1 MSRSPSRKK
10 ATSGHTK
17 TAIASFITIAAL
29 PPLAVAAEQAPAQQQ
44 DHLPTIHLKASKH
57 NDASYVAPKAQ
68 SSKYTAPL
76 VETPKTITVLT
87 EQNLKDQN
95 LLSLRDALSTTAGIT
110 FGAGEGGGGY
120 GDKITMRGFDS
131 TYNTTIDGLR
141 DSALT
146 SRSDIFN
153 IEAIEVI
160 KGSDSSRSGIG
171 AVGGGVNLVSKTAKG
186 RDFNEV
192 SVGVGTDDYY
202 RVTGDFNKR
211 LSDTVAARINVM
223 GHRNDVPGRDVEQKE
238 RWGIAPTITF
248 GLGTDTRTTISYIH
262 QTDNNTP
269 QYGVPYYNGRAV
281 PGISSEKYYG
291 YSNFDDQ
298 DISTDYLTL
307 KIDSDISDA
316 VKLNSITRVGQVTQ
330 DTTVSAPQGTYCLA
344 DGTAPTGITD
354 TPTRDKDGKITTPAY
369 PTGYKSCTAPG
380 EYSPSGPRGLVR
392 NSTNK
397 VYSTD
402 NSVTWNFNTGS
413 IKHALVT
420 GFNITHEDYDLE
432 AGGYLYNAD
441 GTASTRPN
449 MNVYN
454 PSHIYVG
461 PVNYFKTA
469 DTTGK
474 QDTRS
479 VYVFDTIG
487 LNRMLDL
494 NLGVRYD
501 HVEGSTQT
509 DNYTEIVKVAGK
521 DVTYARPYLPKPT
534 ADSPTSGR
542 GAVLKNSDDMMSYNA
557 ALVFKPV
564 DNSSIYLSYSNAK
577 TPSKASVNGSC
588 SDSNIKDQTTGLF
601 PNSKNCNVDPESAE
615 TYELGTKWQFN
626 DNLLLTGAIFRT
638 ERTNYKVSDVGN
650 PDNVSGYQ
658 VLDGSSRVDGIELGV
673 AGKILPQW
681 NISANVAYLDSEV
694 LQGASDYVASQSG
707 DYSKGDKLTFVPELS
722 GSLWTT
728 YDINRHWQ
736 VGYGFTYMG
745 EQYVSQHSVTA
756 QNVPQLKS
764 EAYFVHNASVTFKA
778 NRNLSFQLNVKNLFD
793 EEYYTAIRNNGWAT
807 PGEGVNGVLSVN
819 YKF

>member
-1 MSRSPSRKK
+1 MSRSPNRKK

-29 PPLAVAAEQAPAQQQ
+29 PPLAVAAEQAPVQQQ
-44 DHLPTIHLKASKH
+44 DHLPTIHLKASKN

-160 KGSDSSRSGIG
+160 KGSDSSMSGIG
-171 AVGGGVNLVSKTAKG
+171 AVGGGVNLVSKTAKA

-211 LSDTVAARINVM
+211 LSETIAARVNVM
-223 GHRNDVPGRDVEQKE
+223 GHRNDLPGRDVERNE

-281 PGISSEKYYG
+281 PGISSKNYYG
-291 YSNFDDQ
+291 YSNLDDQ

-307 KIDSDISDA
+307 KIESDINDNL
-316 VKLNSITRVGQVTQ
+316 KLNSITRAGIVKQ
-330 DTTVSAPQGTYCLA
+330 DATVSAPQA
-344 DGTAPTGITD
+344 NPTGTPKGELCLSNGQRPTAITD
-354 TPTRDKDGKITTPAY
+354 TNQ
-369 PTGYKSCTAPG
+369 TGYEACSVGAAGVYTPN
-380 EYSPSGPRGLVR
+380 GPRGYR
-392 NSTNK
+392 RDSTNK

-402 NSVTWNFNTGS
+402 TNVNWKFNTGIITHS
-413 IKHALVT
+413 LVA
-420 GFNITHEDYDLE
+420 GFNLTREEYELE
-432 AGGYLYNAD
+432 VGGYTYNAD
-441 GTASTRPN
+441 GTVATRTP

-454 PSHIYVG
+454 PQHVYTG
-461 PVNYFKTA
+461 PNNYFKTA
-469 DTTGK
+469 DTTGS
-474 QDTRS
+474 QDTKS
-479 VYVFDTIG
+479 IYVFDTIG
-487 LNRMLDL
+487 LHPMLDL
-494 NLGVRYD
+494 NVGVRYD
-501 HVEGSTQT
+501 NVDGTT
-509 DNYTEIVKVAGK
+509 NTTNYDPATKV
-521 DVTYARPYLPKPT
+521 VTVVAPQNNR
-534 ADSPTSGR
+534 
-542 GAVLKNSDDMMSYNA
+542 DDMMSYNA

-564 DNSSIYLSYSNAK
+564 DKSSVYVSYANAK

-588 SDSNIKDQTTGLF
+588 TDSNTVTNGVKQ
-601 PNSKNCNVDPESAE
+601 NNQNCNVDPESAE
-615 TYELGTKWQFN
+615 TYEIGGKWQPN
-626 DNLLLTGAIFRT
+626 DNLLLTAAIFRT

-650 PDNVSGYQ
+650 PNNASGYQ
-658 VLDGSSRVDGIELGV
+658 VLDGSSRVDGIELSA
-673 AGKILPQW
+673 AGKLLPQW
-681 NISANVAYLDSEV
+681 NLSASLAYLDSEV
-694 LQGASDYVASQSG
+694 LQGASDYVASQG
-707 DYSKGDKLTFVPELS
+707 QDYTKGDKLLYTPELS

-728 YDINRHWQ
+728 YDLNRHWQ

-745 EQYVSQHSVTA
+745 EQYVSQHSATA
-756 QNVPQLKS
+756 KSTPQLKS
-764 EAYFVHNASVTFKA
+764 EAYFVHNASVTYKY
-778 NRNLSFQLNVKNLFD
+778 NRDLSFQLNVKNLFD
-793 EEYYTAIRNNGWAT
+793 EEYYTAIRNNGWAM